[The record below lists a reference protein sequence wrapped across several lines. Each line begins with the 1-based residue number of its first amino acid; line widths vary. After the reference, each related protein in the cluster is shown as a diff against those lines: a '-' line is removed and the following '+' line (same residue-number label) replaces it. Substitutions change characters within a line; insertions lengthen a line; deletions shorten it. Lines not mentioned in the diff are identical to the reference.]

1 MPRFCL
7 VFPSGCCGGARPV
20 GWGLGWCCLVGSWVV
35 VFWVWWFSVF
45 GGWWAVCSLC
55 SGCFLLLVVGCLC
68 VLGGVLFVLCVC
80 WLLLVALDAPG
91 GFFQVLLVP
100 PSRVATKRA
109 DPVAPNPEGAR
120 GAPRLQ
126 VLSGYP
132 TPGVLV
138 GQAPWIFGN
147 QPNPEGT
154 CALAKLSIWFRY
166 PTPGVLVG
174 QVS

>member
-35 VFWVWWFSVF
+35 VFWVCWFSVF

-55 SGCFLLLVVGCLC
+55 SGCFLLVVVGCLC

-91 GFFQVLLVP
+91 GFFQFLLAP

-120 GAPRLQ
+120 GAPMLQ

-132 TPGVLV
+132 TPGGTGGAGALDIWEPAQPGGNLRS
-138 GQAPWIFGN
+138 GQAEYLV
-147 QPNPEGT
+147 QVPNPGGT
-154 CALAKLSIWFRY
+154 GGA
-166 PTPGVLVG
+166 G
-174 QVS
+174 

>member
-1 MPRFCL
+1 M
-7 VFPSGCCGGARPV
+7 
-20 GWGLGWCCLVGSWVV
+20 
-35 VFWVWWFSVF
+35 
-45 GGWWAVCSLC
+45 
-55 SGCFLLLVVGCLC
+55 LLVVGCLC